1 MKRELGPGRVCLAA
15 RSGWKP
21 ARSNCERS
29 ACNGRGETSKRYVK
43 PDPFP
48 YRSLRLSARPRGTE
62 CPVPDEDDELNEDL
76 EDEEP
81 SQQLDPNIRKQ
92 LRQARKISK
101 ERDEMSVRATT
112 AERQLALLKAGI
124 PADGVGE
131 LFAKAYDGPL
141 EADAIKEEARK
152 YGLLQEDA
160 TDEPASAELAAQQ
173 IGR

>member
-1 MKRELGPGRVCLAA
+1 M
-15 RSGWKP
+15 
-21 ARSNCERS
+21 
-29 ACNGRGETSKRYVK
+29 
-43 PDPFP
+43 
-48 YRSLRLSARPRGTE
+48 
-62 CPVPDEDDELNEDL
+62 PDEDDELNEDL

-152 YGLLQEDA
+152 YGLLKEDA

-173 IGR
+173 RVAAASAGAPPPGSVPLKEALIGATSQEEVLRIIANAPPEARIRTGESY